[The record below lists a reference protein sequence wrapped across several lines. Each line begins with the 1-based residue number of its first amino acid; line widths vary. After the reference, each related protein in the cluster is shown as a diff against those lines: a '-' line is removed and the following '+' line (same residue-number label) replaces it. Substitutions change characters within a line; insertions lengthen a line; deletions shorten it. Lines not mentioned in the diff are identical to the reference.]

1 MHPFSKQLC
10 GKYRPGHFKG
20 VLNVVNRFLEIFNP
34 KYLFLGEKDFQQLI
48 LIKEHI
54 KKRKIKTAVISCKT
68 VRFQKYLPYSSRNFN
83 LKSNEKNLAIKAF
96 KLIRNEKKLIK
107 KYKNKEVFQSNIKNK
122 LKNIGIKKIDYIKV
136 LNDKKFSN
144 SLKNNLRIFSA
155 FYINKIRLID
165 NF

>member
-1 MHPFSKQLC
+1 M
-10 GKYRPGHFKG
+10 
-20 VLNVVNRFLEIFNP
+20 
-34 KYLFLGEKDFQQLI
+34 
-48 LIKEHI
+48 
-54 KKRKIKTAVISCKT
+54 
-68 VRFQKYLPYSSRNFN
+68 
-83 LKSNEKNLAIKAF
+83 
-96 KLIRNEKKLIK
+96 IK
-107 KYKNKEVFQSNIKNK
+107 KYKNKDVFQSNIKNK